1 MNDEVKV
8 DAEAALTIER
18 AREIVRAIN
27 ARAFVTMGMAD
38 ELASLEGV
46 SLTQMLEAVRMIG
59 NANAARRAAAAVNG
73 GGVTIDVTPDDR
85 LIAAVYAI
93 HHYPASREPI
103 LSIPAAGRR
112 RRRCLAV
119 VLIDEEPDGEDP
131 NG

>member
-1 MNDEVKV
+1 MSDEVKV

-46 SLTQMLEAVRMIG
+46 SLAQMLEAVRMIS
-59 NANAARRAAAAVNG
+59 NANAARRAAAAING
-73 GGVTIDVTPDDR
+73 GGFTIDVIPGDR

-93 HHYPASREPI
+93 QHYPASREPI

-112 RRRCLAV
+112 LRCLAV
-119 VLIDEEPDGEDP
+119 VLVNEDRST
-131 NG
+131 

>member
-1 MNDEVKV
+1 MSDEVKV

-46 SLTQMLEAVRMIG
+46 SLAQMLEAVRMIS

-73 GGVTIDVTPDDR
+73 GGVTIDVIPDDR
-85 LIAAVYAI
+85 LVAAVYAI

-103 LSIPAAGRR
+103 LSIPAAGHRL
-112 RRRCLAV
+112 RCLAV
-119 VLIDEEPDGEDP
+119 VLVNEDRST
-131 NG
+131 